1 MLEKRIAI
9 RPRLL
14 AANLFLWRPMLY
26 ACGLLLFLAFDEQD
40 TKFIYFQFQRNSP
53 GAPPAFQRHILAV
66 IAAGELKSSA

>member
-1 MLEKRIAI
+1 MLEKEIAT

-40 TKFIYFQFQRNSP
+40 TKFIYFQF
-53 GAPPAFQRHILAV
+53 
-66 IAAGELKSSA
+66 